1 MAGDAHS
8 LIACPSCGEMISKTA
23 KACPKC
29 GNARSLK
36 DRMSKSQM
44 VCFMAFFIGVVL
56 VVHPDGSDGGGLA
69 IAVPAIAYYLW
80 SFRRK

>member
-1 MAGDAHS
+1 MAGNAHS

-36 DRMSKSQM
+36 DRMSKSQL
-44 VCFMAFFIGVVL
+44 VSFMAIFIGVAL
-56 VVHPDGSDGGGLA
+56 LVHPNGSDGVGLA
-69 IAVPAIAYYLW
+69 IAVSAMAYFYW

>member
-1 MAGDAHS
+1 MADDAHS
-8 LIACPSCGEMISKTA
+8 LIACPSCGEMISKIA

-29 GNARSLK
+29 GNTRSLK
-36 DRMSKSQM
+36 DRMSKSQI